1 MSESKG
7 YLLIIIKTKFDKIIF
22 QLFSFYLQYLSR
34 ESFVTTNK
42 IFIIGL
48 PRTATTSVCLA
59 MLGLGFKT
67 AHNAYTQH
75 AFSEAQVIA
84 DTPIFC
90 DYQKL
95 DKQFP
100 NSKFIYLTRNEK
112 SWLPS
117 IKQLLQRMIVNLQ
130 RSDGGFNPH
139 LKRCYNDIFSPLTA
153 ENIAQ
158 DDFLLQCY
166 QRHQQGV
173 FDYFYERAADLL
185 TLDVAEENSYQLLLA
200 FLNISSEHG
209 RSSGFEK
216 INIGGKVKAWQ
227 DINNVL
233 KIESTNKGRIDKIL
247 Y

>member
-1 MSESKG
+1 
-7 YLLIIIKTKFDKIIF
+7 
-22 QLFSFYLQYLSR
+22 
-34 ESFVTTNK
+34 
-42 IFIIGL
+42 
-48 PRTATTSVCLA
+48 

-90 DYQKL
+90 DYQRL
-95 DKQFP
+95 DKHFP
-100 NSKFIYLTRNEK
+100 NSKFIYLMREEK
-112 SWLPS
+112 NWLPS

-139 LKRCYNDIFSPLTA
+139 LKRCYNHVFSPLTA
-153 ENIAQ
+153 ESIAQ
-158 DDFLLQCY
+158 DDFLLDCY
-166 QRHQQGV
+166 RRHQQGV
-173 FDYFYERAADLL
+173 FDYFAQRSTDFLAI
-185 TLDVAEENSYQLLLA
+185 DVSESQSYQQMLT
-200 FLNISSEHG
+200 FLTIAPEQGKTH
-209 RSSGFEK
+209 GFER

-227 DINNVL
+227 DISNVL

>member
-1 MSESKG
+1 MTAS
-7 YLLIIIKTKFDKIIF
+7 
-22 QLFSFYLQYLSR
+22 
-34 ESFVTTNK
+34 K

-67 AHNAYTQH
+67 AHNAYTEN

-90 DYQKL
+90 DYQQL
-95 DKQFP
+95 DKHFP
-100 NSKFIYLTRNEK
+100 NSKFIYLTRESP

-139 LKRCYNDIFSPLTA
+139 LKRCYNDVFSPLTA
-153 ENIAQ
+153 DNIAQ
-158 DDFLLQCY
+158 DDFLLECY
-166 QRHQQGV
+166 KRHQQGV
-173 FDYFYERAADLL
+173 FTYFQNRASDLL
-185 TLDVAEENSYQLLLA
+185 TIDVSDTASYQQLLT
-200 FLNISSEHG
+200 FLNIAPEQG
-209 RSSGFEK
+209 RASGFEK

-233 KIESTNKGRIDKIL
+233 KIESTNKGRIDKVL

>member
-1 MSESKG
+1 M
-7 YLLIIIKTKFDKIIF
+7 
-22 QLFSFYLQYLSR
+22 
-34 ESFVTTNK
+34 TTSK

-67 AHNAYTQH
+67 AHNAYTEH

-90 DYQKL
+90 DYQQL
-95 DKQFP
+95 DKHFP
-100 NSKFIYLTRNEK
+100 NSKFIYLTREAP

-139 LKRCYNDIFSPLTA
+139 LKRCYNDVFSPLTA
-153 ENIAQ
+153 DNIAQ
-158 DDFLLQCY
+158 DDFLLECY

-173 FDYFYERAADLL
+173 FTYFQNRASDLL
-185 TLDVAEENSYQLLLA
+185 TIDVSDTASYQQLLT
-200 FLNISSEHG
+200 FLNIAPEQG
-209 RSSGFEK
+209 RASGFEK

-233 KIESTNKGRIDKIL
+233 KIESTNKGRIDKVL